1 AKTGGTPT
9 PMISK
14 LLAKRDRRIIV
25 RREDYRDPV
34 PVDRLVELRD
44 TVNAAINNA
53 HKGPNPPKIAAV
65 TVNSKN
71 NYILSTLG
79 NTPASEVLKYKAN
92 LEAALRKLDKAVLT
106 HEGDQKWYSLIVHGV
121 RTSKYDDSIAAM
133 AQLRTEI
140 ESFNTGITLVNNP
153 CWLKRP
159 EARADKKSSSVSI
172 LVRSQEVA
180 DACLKRGLN
189 IDMQKLEVV
198 RFVQNKPDQQCSKCK
213 QFGHHYLRCTA
224 KTAICRLCD
233 AGHATTD
240 HNCTTCKKCGFPCGH
255 LTPYYANCRENG
267 HSASDNTCPVR
278 KVALAKRQQLLRKP
292 QSSNQRQLLPIP
304 NQLYQPQQTQT

>member
-1 AKTGGTPT
+1 
-9 PMISK
+9 
-14 LLAKRDRRIIV
+14 
-25 RREDYRDPV
+25 DPV

-53 HKGPNPPKIAAV
+53 HKGPNPPKIVAV
-65 TVNSKN
+65 TVNTKN

-106 HEGDQKWYSLIVHGV
+106 LEGDQKWYSLIVHGV

-140 ESFNTGITLVNNP
+140 ESFNTGITRVNNP
-153 CWLKRP
+153 RWLKRP

-198 RFVQNKPDQQCSKCK
+198 RFIQNKPDQHPTQRCLVTKATTAPSNFVLDI
-213 QFGHHYLRCTA
+213 FGNIFTTTHPI
-224 KTAICRLCD
+224 TAI
-233 AGHATTD
+233 
-240 HNCTTCKKCGFPCGH
+240 
-255 LTPYYANCRENG
+255 
-267 HSASDNTCPVR
+267 
-278 KVALAKRQQLLRKP
+278 
-292 QSSNQRQLLPIP
+292 
-304 NQLYQPQQTQT
+304 